1 MAILYHFIHSWYIFD
16 HQGLNII
23 VKTQKILNWSLEI
36 DIETQ
41 SIQISLRRLCKLMG
55 AATNR
60 ERLIVARVQYF
71 LLRVVPKWTQNIFF
85 WLKSEKIT
93 SFRLWEVH
101 EVQNIHITT
110 LGYLIH
116 VGVRLSIFCQFS
128 KTTLLFHTLCFSSLR
143 DRHRDPKY
151 SDNPMKICA
160 KALYVLDQNQMITF
174 LWSID
179 CFDFSKDDFRIKSVR
194 ARQRKL
200 NEMKNV
206 LVEHVKANCTCTL

>member
-1 MAILYHFIHSWYIFD
+1 MWQKCQNNHFFLAILYHFIHSWYIFD

-93 SFRLWEVH
+93 SFRLWELH
-101 EVQNIHITT
+101 KILDIHATA
-110 LGYLIH
+110 
-116 VGVRLSIFCQFS
+116 
-128 KTTLLFHTLCFSSLR
+128 LLEFFILWSFAIEIMLVWPQKPHLNLNYHC
-143 DRHRDPKY
+143 
-151 SDNPMKICA
+151 C
-160 KALYVLDQNQMITF
+160 TF
-174 LWSID
+174 LVITHH
-179 CFDFSKDDFRIKSVR
+179 SKDIPHYHYLQSP
-194 ARQRKL
+194 KL
-200 NEMKNV
+200 KHYPCVGSFNSLKNV
-206 LVEHVKANCTCTL
+206 QLGNKTKLFKMLL